1 MCSPAQ
7 IARLIFET
15 GREWQ
20 RLPSSTG
27 MQQAEKPATIALR
40 TLVKRDVEF
49 DIILTARAHF
59 GFKKELTIIE

>member
-1 MCSPAQ
+1 
-7 IARLIFET
+7 
-15 GREWQ
+15 
-20 RLPSSTG
+20 